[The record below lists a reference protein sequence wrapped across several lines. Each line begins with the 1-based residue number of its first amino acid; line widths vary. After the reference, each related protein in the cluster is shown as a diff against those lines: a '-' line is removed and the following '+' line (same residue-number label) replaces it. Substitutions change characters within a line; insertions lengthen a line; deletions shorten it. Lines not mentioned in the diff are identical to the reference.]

1 MSVTNA
7 VPTGVA
13 VSDFNPLFS
22 TGSTGLEAL
31 TGASGINLSRS
42 DVSTFNNIRS
52 STLGRA
58 GAITYPNLILQARVG
73 NVIRITIEIQT
84 NAAYTEW
91 FSFYIKWSTSY
102 VRIAAI
108 SANFS
113 GFASRSFDYTIPAGT
128 APGSYALACLCE
140 FNTLG
145 DSTYRSVNYYTLQI
159 W

>member
-1 MSVTNA
+1 MSVTDS

-13 VSDFNPLFS
+13 VSNFSPLF
-22 TGSTGLEAL
+22 TPGSTSYEAL

-52 STLGRA
+52 STLGRT
-58 GAITYPNLILQARVG
+58 GGITYPNLILQARVG

-84 NAAYTEW
+84 SGSYTEW

-102 VRIAAI
+102 VRINST
-108 SANFS
+108 SAVFL

-140 FNTLG
+140 YNTLG
-145 DSTYRSVNYYTLQI
+145 SAGYRSVNYYTLQI